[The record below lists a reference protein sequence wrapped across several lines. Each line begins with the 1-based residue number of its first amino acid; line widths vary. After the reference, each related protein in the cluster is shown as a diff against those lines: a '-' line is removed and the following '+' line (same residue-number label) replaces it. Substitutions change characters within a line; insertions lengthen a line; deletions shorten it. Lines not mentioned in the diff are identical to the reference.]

1 LESIVKSIEQLVHLH
16 FIQAFDR
23 QPILQKY
30 GQLLISFSQDLIV
43 QFLNELYEKRVNKH
57 FAIDQ
62 ENIENMRGYMGMV
75 VHEIDYKDCH

>member
-1 LESIVKSIEQLVHLH
+1 M
-16 FIQAFDR
+16 
-23 QPILQKY
+23 
-30 GQLLISFSQDLIV
+30 